1 MNHLWWYLYIA
12 ECLVALVARTAVIH
26 RTDTLYYHERLARIH
41 SWSGHSGGQFSP
53 ASDLLAA
60 INIRD
65 HVIFCHCGAPLWG
78 IVESN
83 QVIRPSCIL
92 GVIRHAEL
100 KIMSANLTCSA
111 AVLLHHVAL
120 STTGRYE
127 WDAWGRDCR
136 ATTRIIYAAADLHF
150 IASILYFKF
159 RLRAFLK
166 RLRLHH
172 RLSTLPTM
180 RLSTARTFHL
190 QISSDDIL
198 HLIWRL
204 LWVIALDDVLVLSRS
219 RHILVLSTY
228 SKILGRPII
237 HVCMLIGTRVATHPV
252 TWEGRRRWY
261 VWNLE
266 TVA

>member
-1 MNHLWWYLYIA
+1 
-12 ECLVALVARTAVIH
+12 
-26 RTDTLYYHERLARIH
+26 
-41 SWSGHSGGQFSP
+41 
-53 ASDLLAA
+53 
-60 INIRD
+60 
-65 HVIFCHCGAPLWG
+65 
-78 IVESN
+78 
-83 QVIRPSCIL
+83 
-92 GVIRHAEL
+92 
-100 KIMSANLTCSA
+100 
-111 AVLLHHVAL
+111 LHHVAL

-150 IASILYFKF
+150 VASILYFKI

-180 RLSTARTFHL
+180 RLSTARTIHL
-190 QISSDDIL
+190 QIPSDDIV
-198 HLIWRL
+198 HLIWGL
-204 LWVIALDDVLVLSRS
+204 LWVIAMDHVLVRRRS
-219 RHILVLSTY
+219 RRIRVLSTY
-228 SKILGRPII
+228 IKILGRPII

-252 TWEGRRRWY
+252 TWEGRRRY